1 MVPEKLTFSP
11 LSRRQIEAD
20 FSGGHI
26 TSDAG
31 LLLLR
36 EVDKQ
41 HRLTRRLASVL
52 QDPRTPEM
60 VRHRLD
66 TMVRQRVFGVAAGYE
81 DLNDHEALRFDQAL
95 QTAVGQDNDLA
106 GKSTLCRMEQR
117 ADRQAMVKAHELL
130 WHHFIEQHDEPPKEI
145 VLDFDGTDIP
155 VHGDQP
161 GKFFNGYYDHHCY
174 FPLYVFCGRHLLVRY
189 LRTSNRSDSRHSWAI
204 LALLVRFIRQ
214 YWPDTR
220 IVFRGDSGFYR
231 PRILSWCD
239 RNNVDYIVGISKNG
253 RLLKEVDVPMMLV
266 RKAHRQLDEK
276 VAQTFRFQYQAKSW
290 KYPRWV
296 VARLEEGEL
305 GSNPRF
311 IISSRYDDGFKL
323 YCEQYCARG
332 DMENRIKDQ
341 QLSLFADR
349 TSSTHW
355 WTNQWRLILSG
366 FAYTLF
372 ERLRS
377 YLKKTPFE
385 RMSASS
391 LRLKLI
397 KVGAVIIRNTRRIR
411 VLMSDSYPY
420 KDELSALVRRL
431 VPT

>member
-1 MVPEKLTFSP
+1 MVPETLTFSP
-11 LSRRQIEAD
+11 LARRQIEAD

-60 VRHRLD
+60 VRHKLG

-117 ADRQAMVKAHELL
+117 ADRQAVVRAHELL
-130 WHHFIEQHDEPPKEI
+130 WHHFIEQYDEPPKEI

-161 GKFFNGYYDHHCY
+161 GKFFNGYYYHHCY
-174 FPLYVFCGRHLLVRY
+174 FPLYVFCGRHLLVSY

-239 RNNVDYIVGISKNG
+239 RNNVDYIVGISRNS

-323 YCEQYCARG
+323 YYEQYCARG

-349 TSSTHW
+349 TSSTNW

-377 YLKKTPFE
+377 HLRKTRFE
-385 RMSASS
+385 RMSAST

-397 KVGAVIIRNTRRIR
+397 KVGAVIIRNTRRVR
-411 VLMSDSYPY
+411 VLMSDAYPY
-420 KDELSALVRRL
+420 KDELSDLVRRL
-431 VPT
+431 VPG

>member
-1 MVPEKLTFSP
+1 MLPEKLSFSP

-41 HRLTRRLASVL
+41 HQLTRRLASVL
-52 QDPRTPEM
+52 EDSRNPELI
-60 VRHRLD
+60 RHKLE
-66 TMVRQRVFGVAAGYE
+66 TMIRQRVFGVAAGYE
-81 DLNDHEALRFDQAL
+81 DLNDHETLRFDQAL
-95 QTAVGQDNDLA
+95 QAAIGEDHTLA
-106 GKSTLCRMEQR
+106 GKSTLCRMEKG
-117 ADRQAMVKAHELL
+117 ADRKSVLKAHELL
-130 WHHFIEQHDEPPKEI
+130 WHHFIEQHEAPPKEI

-161 GKFFNGYYDHHCY
+161 GKFFNAYYDHHCY
-174 FPLYVFCGRHLLVRY
+174 FPLYVFCGRHLLVSY

-231 PRILSWCD
+231 PRLLSWCD
-239 RNNVDYIVGISKNG
+239 RNNVDYLVGISKNS
-253 RLLKEVDVPMMLV
+253 RLLKHVEEASIQV
-266 RKAHRQLDEK
+266 RRAYRERGEK
-276 VAQTFRFQYQAKSW
+276 VSATDRFRYQAHSW
-290 KYPRWV
+290 KYPRWM
-296 VARLEEGEL
+296 VARLEESEL

-311 IISSRYDDGFKL
+311 IISSRDDESFKL
-323 YCEQYCARG
+323 YYEQYCARG

-341 QLSLFADR
+341 QLYLFADR
-349 TSSTHW
+349 TSSSQW

-372 ERLRS
+372 ERLRTH
-377 YLKKTPFE
+377 LKNTRFE
-385 RMSASS
+385 RLSANS

-397 KVGAVIIRNTRRIR
+397 KIGAVIVRNTRRIR
-411 VLMSDSYPY
+411 VLMSDGYPY
-420 KDELSALVRRL
+420 KDELSALIHRL
-431 VPT
+431 VPV